1 MKKKILYALYIIFS
15 LYLIINIFYWF
26 NELMNDY
33 DMRGVNDYNEFI
45 INYTNDLKRFLID
58 ITISYVMI
66 LFLTSRI
73 SAGNSFLSVLFLT
86 FILIMKKDKYIKYL
100 SVFTSVLFLYGSI
113 KLIYE
118 NYYRNYIEIYELN
131 SFIIL
136 IDKYGGSI
144 NLVYYFPLFFAIIYI
159 SFLVWMYLKNK
170 KIGHRD

>member
-66 LFLTSRI
+66 LFLT
-73 SAGNSFLSVLFLT
+73 
-86 FILIMKKDKYIKYL
+86 FILIMKKINILNTY
-100 SVFTSVLFLYGSI
+100 LFL
-113 KLIYE
+113 
-118 NYYRNYIEIYELN
+118 
-131 SFIIL
+131 
-136 IDKYGGSI
+136 
-144 NLVYYFPLFFAIIYI
+144 PLFCFYMEV
-159 SFLVWMYLKNK
+159 LN
-170 KIGHRD
+170 

>member
-66 LFLTSRI
+66 LFLT
-73 SAGNSFLSVLFLT
+73 

-100 SVFTSVLFLYGSI
+100 SVFTSVLFLYGGI

>member
-66 LFLTSRI
+66 LFS
-73 SAGNSFLSVLFLT
+73 T

-144 NLVYYFPLFFAIIYI
+144 NLVYCFPLFFAIIYI

>member
-66 LFLTSRI
+66 LFLT
-73 SAGNSFLSVLFLT
+73 

-118 NYYRNYIEIYELN
+118 NYYRNYIEIYESN

>member
-1 MKKKILYALYIIFS
+1 
-15 LYLIINIFYWF
+15 
-26 NELMNDY
+26 MNDY

-66 LFLTSRI
+66 
-73 SAGNSFLSVLFLT
+73 LFLT

>member
-66 LFLTSRI
+66 LFLT
-73 SAGNSFLSVLFLT
+73 
-86 FILIMKKDKYIKYL
+86 FILIMKKDKYIKY
-100 SVFTSVLFLYGSI
+100 
-113 KLIYE
+113 
-118 NYYRNYIEIYELN
+118 
-131 SFIIL
+131 
-136 IDKYGGSI
+136 
-144 NLVYYFPLFFAIIYI
+144 
-159 SFLVWMYLKNK
+159 
-170 KIGHRD
+170 

>member
-66 LFLTSRI
+66 
-73 SAGNSFLSVLFLT
+73 LFLT

-170 KIGHRD
+170 KIGLRD